1 MGLYIP
7 TSGASQEVASGM
19 ALVRGQLYNLDL
31 NEILGFQFNPETFSW
46 DRDLNWAE
54 ISWKGAEKGGD
65 LQYVNA
71 GPITF
76 DLDLVY
82 LAEPHAPSIEHNCPE
97 NLTGDYGLPVDFE
110 QVEALIL
117 RWMTPLE
124 NVGRPSRIKVIL
136 GDRSFLGVITTHS
149 FEITDFF
156 EDLTARHGRL
166 SIGFREWQPQQAT

>member
-1 MGLYIP
+1 
-7 TSGASQEVASGM
+7 M
-19 ALVRGQLYNLDL
+19 ALVKGQLYNLDL
-31 NEILGFQFNPETFSW
+31 NEMLGFQFNPETFGW

-76 DLDLVY
+76 DLDLIFV
-82 LAEPHAPSIEHNCPE
+82 ADPHAPEMMYQTGSNHPVVPSMQASIKM
-97 NLTGDYGLPVDFE
+97 DFE
-110 QVEALIL
+110 FIEETVNKWAD
-117 RWMTPLE
+117 PLP
-124 NVGRPSRIKVIL
+124 NLGRPSRIKIIL
-136 GDRSFLGVITTHS
+136 GGRSFLGVITTYS